1 MNKIL
6 VLSAVLAMMTM
17 VGCSGG
23 SSPTKAPAGTS
34 SAVSSSTVV
43 SSSST
48 AIDPITGLPVAT
60 VIDPVTGKPV
70 PVVVKPLVRRFSL
83 SFTSPASQGRVT
95 LGKRAVATTE
105 PTDFDMGLIKSTKS
119 YQFILVNNSTD
130 SLTDIVI
137 STTNSKFSVVPAK
150 IRSIGAPTMQIG
162 NNVIIQVTAIHGITE
177 GGSYAPP
184 ITDADD
190 TTRVTVAGKFGD
202 STFSVSY
209 TIRVVPAWV
218 DITVKDTTP
227 GVQTLS
233 YVASAASHNCPITFG
248 VQRKDGVLSY
258 VTGDT
263 LPVLYQG
270 TGPNISYL
278 VKMYYDC
285 IDNLPGEDTH
295 AIDPSQV
302 GVSFILQ

>member
-23 SSPTKAPAGTS
+23 SSPTKAPADTS
-34 SAVSSSTVV
+34 SATVSSSAAV

-48 AIDPITGLPVAT
+48 AIDHITGLPVAT

-162 NNVIIQVTAIHGITE
+162 NNVIIQVTAIHGKDE
-177 GGSYAPP
+177 GGVWAPP
-184 ITDADD
+184 ITEVDD

-209 TIRVVPAWV
+209 TIRVVP
-218 DITVKDTTP
+218 
-227 GVQTLS
+227 S
-233 YVASAASHNCPITFG
+233 YLEFKEIDGSNTAGTGMIIGHNCPITYSVF
-248 VQRKDGVLSY
+248 DGSTATS
-258 VTGDT
+258 VTTHMVTADT
-263 LPVLYQG
+263 VPASMEGYARQEAFIYYSCATNNPSLALMSDVSQIKSSFLF
-270 TGPNISYL
+270 
-278 VKMYYDC
+278 VK
-285 IDNLPGEDTH
+285 
-295 AIDPSQV
+295 Q
-302 GVSFILQ
+302 